1 MPDNNYIQGYS
12 LGVNSLPANPYAQKG
27 AIENKFP
34 QIDCCKYY
42 ASVGYAVAADGL
54 SATITPLTGNL
65 EGDLRYYRV
74 EVCDGTNRV
83 AAELDLQN
91 RSTPFV
97 VNTST
102 LNSTKEWVFF
112 FYGELGATVG
122 GVGCGCAYPWT
133 VCKPK
138 GATGDTIPPVENWD
152 NVKFLIKLD
161 STTDANYTLFPSEG
175 VELSRTNLIKMQDYS
190 TTGELSTAA
199 SYDFKLFAK
208 KTGLS
213 PLMTL
218 FAASS
223 NVVTAIAANV
233 VLPFALSSNFVE
245 VADVELETGVAGSF
259 SGALSSVLTNE
270 GVTPSI
276 SITIDTLVV

>member
-1 MPDNNYIQGYS
+1 MADNNYIQGYS
-12 LGVNSLPANPYAQKG
+12 LGENSLPANPYAQKG

-34 QIDCCKYY
+34 QIDHCKYY
-42 ASVGYAVAADGL
+42 ASIGYAVAADGL
-54 SATITPLTGNL
+54 STAIAPLTGNL

-74 EVCDGTNRV
+74 EIYDGTKRV
-83 AAELDLQN
+83 SAELDLQN

-97 VNTST
+97 ANTST
-102 LNSTKEWVFF
+102 LNSSKEWVFF

-122 GVGCGCAYPWT
+122 NVGCRCAYNWV

-152 NVKFLIKLD
+152 NVKLLMKLD
-161 STTDANYTLFPSEG
+161 GTTDANYTLFPSEG

-190 TTGELSTAA
+190 TTGELSSTE

-213 PLMTL
+213 PLIAL
-218 FAASS
+218 PAGLSDVVSAISG
-223 NVVTAIAANV
+223 NVTF
-233 VLPFALSSNFVE
+233 PFALSSAFVDI
-245 VADVELETGVAGSF
+245 ADIELKVGSTGSF
-259 SGALSSVLTNE
+259 SGELGSTLTNE

-276 SITIDTLVV
+276 SVTINTLVV